1 LTSNRP
7 IIKNMIALLSLIG
20 AIALG
25 PLALRYGVEQRPGFA
40 ENPRSL

>member
-1 LTSNRP
+1 MSNQP
-7 IIKNMIALLSLIG
+7 IMEDMIALLSLIG

-40 ENPRSL
+40 ENRPSR